1 MSPMLGWMSQ
11 QVLPNK
17 WPIAPHV
24 RYLEASVIREILKF
38 SSQPGVISF
47 AGGLPAAELFPLEKM
62 KKVAGDVIDKYGPGV
77 FQYSLSRGIPELR
90 ELLAGRA
97 AQNHTKTT
105 VDNILVTSGS
115 QQGIELLARAFVDP
129 GDYVLTEN
137 PTYVGAL
144 QAFNYYQ
151 ARYVTVDMDEKGM
164 IIDKVED
171 RIKQYNPKL
180 IYTVSNF
187 QNPTGITMSEDRRIR
202 LCELA
207 AAYNIPIV
215 DDNPYGDVRFDGK
228 PMPTLKSFGGDEV
241 IALRTFSKT
250 LTPGL
255 RIAWMNGPKWI
266 VDQFEKVK
274 QCADLHTSTFGQ
286 YLVYEFVHQG
296 FLEPHIETI
305 IKDYKAKR
313 DTMLAALEREC
324 PKGVTWTRPE
334 GGLFLW
340 VTLPKHV
347 SAQELFPKAVD
358 KKVAFVPGQPFYPH
372 GEGTN
377 TLRLNFSTASQEQ
390 IDEGIKRLGQLFHAE
405 IDK

>member
-1 MSPMLGWMSQ
+1 MLGWMTEKVMPS
-11 QVLPNK
+11 K

-24 RYLEASVIREILKF
+24 RYLEASIIREILKF

-47 AGGLPAAELFPLEKM
+47 AGGLPAAELFPLEQL
-62 KKVAGDVIDKYGPGV
+62 KKVAGDVIDSYGPGV
-77 FQYSLSRGIPELR
+77 FQYSLSKGIVELR
-90 ELLAGRA
+90 QLLADQAIADGSPS
-97 AQNHTKTT
+97 TI
-105 VDNILVTSGS
+105 DNILVTSGS
-115 QQGIELLARAFVDP
+115 QQGIELLARAFIDP

-151 ARYVTVDMDEKGM
+151 ARYVTIDMDEKGM
-164 IIDKVED
+164 MIDRVED

-215 DDNPYGDVRFDGK
+215 DDNPYGDVRFSGK
-228 PMPTLKSFGGDEV
+228 TMPTLKSFGGDEV

-266 VDQFEKVK
+266 IDQFEKVK

-286 YLVYEFVHQG
+286 YLVYEYMRQG
-296 FLEPHIETI
+296 LLGPHIEKVI
-305 IKDYKAKR
+305 VDYRKKR
-313 DTMLAALEREC
+313 DIMLQAMEDEF
-324 PKGVTWTRPE
+324 PDGVTWTHPD

-340 VTLPKHV
+340 VTLPKGV
-347 SAQELFPKAVD
+347 SSKELFPKAVEQ
-358 KKVAFVPGQPFYPH
+358 KVAYVPGQPFYPH
-372 GEGTN
+372 GESQN
-377 TLRLNFSTASQEQ
+377 SLRLNFSTMSGEL
-390 IDEGIKRLGQLFHAE
+390 IVEGIRRLGRLFE
-405 IDK
+405 DGIRKK

>member
-1 MSPMLGWMSQ
+1 MLGWMTE
-11 QVLPNK
+11 QVMPSK

-24 RYLEASVIREILKF
+24 RYLEASIIREILKF

-47 AGGLPAAELFPLEKM
+47 AGGLPAAELFPLEQL
-62 KKVAGDVIDKYGPGV
+62 KKVAGEVIDSYGPGV
-77 FQYSLSRGIPELR
+77 FQYSLSKGIVELR
-90 ELLAGRA
+90 QLLADRA
-97 AQNHTKTT
+97 TAEKTPST
-105 VDNILVTSGS
+105 IDNILITSGS
-115 QQGIELLARAFVDP
+115 QQGIELLARAFIDP

-151 ARYVTVDMDEKGM
+151 ARYVTIDMDEKGM
-164 IIDKVED
+164 MIDRVED

-215 DDNPYGDVRFDGK
+215 DDNPYGDVRFSGRT
-228 PMPTLKSFGGDEV
+228 MPTLKSFGGDEV

-250 LTPGL
+250 LAPGL
-255 RIAWMNGPKWI
+255 RIAWMNGPRWI
-266 VDQFEKVK
+266 IDQFEKVK

-286 YLVYEFVHQG
+286 YLVYEFLRQG
-296 FLEPHIETI
+296 MLEPHIEKVI
-305 IKDYKAKR
+305 VDYRKKR
-313 DTMLAALEREC
+313 DIMLQAMEDEF
-324 PKGVTWTRPE
+324 PDGVTWTHPD

-340 VTLPKHV
+340 VTLPKGI
-347 SAQELFPKAVD
+347 STKELFPKAVEQ
-358 KKVAFVPGQPFYPH
+358 KVAYVPGQPFYPH
-372 GEGTN
+372 GEN
-377 TLRLNFSTASQEQ
+377 QNSLRLNFSTMSGEL
-390 IDEGIKRLGQLFHAE
+390 IVEGIRRLGKLFGEALRR
-405 IDK
+405 K